1 MELKDLYREVIL
13 DHNRSPR
20 NFGRVDPADAAADG
34 HNPLCGDQLHV
45 SLRLQ
50 DDRLADVRFE
60 GRGCAISVASASM
73 MSEAVKGRTRQEV
86 QVLYERVHA
95 LLTGERPGEA
105 AGLGKLAALG
115 GVAEFPARVKC
126 ASLCWHTLHAALE
139 RAGESVRASA
149 PAQASDPPAAPEPA
163 RSRATVST
171 E

>member
-20 NFGRVDPADAAADG
+20 NFGRLDPADAAADG

-50 DDRLADVRFE
+50 DDRLADIRFE
-60 GRGCAISVASASM
+60 GHGCAISVASASL
-73 MSEAVKGRTRQEV
+73 MSEAVKGRRRAEV
-86 QVLYERVHA
+86 QSLYERVHA
-95 LLTGERPGEA
+95 LLTGGLVADPA
-105 AGLGKLAALG
+105 QLGKLAALG

-139 RAGESVRASA
+139 RAGV
-149 PAQASDPPAAPEPA
+149 PA
-163 RSRATVST
+163 RAEVPRAAEPVST

>member
-20 NFGRVDPADAAADG
+20 NFGRLDPADAAADG

-50 DDRLADVRFE
+50 DDRLADIRFE
-60 GRGCAISVASASM
+60 GRGCAISVASASL
-73 MSEAVKGRTRQEV
+73 MSEAVKGRSRQEV
-86 QVLYERVHA
+86 QLLYERVHA
-95 LLTGERPGEA
+95 LLTGKHTAEPTE
-105 AGLGKLAALG
+105 LGKLAALG

-139 RAGESVRASA
+139 
-149 PAQASDPPAAPEPA
+149 QASEPV
-163 RSRATVST
+163 RT